1 MCIRDSHY
9 DKRYPFSYAQENE
22 YYRAGDKAITVP
34 INGIRYTPTVCYD
47 LRFNDAYWPVALDT
61 DCYLVVANWP
71 ESRRHHWKTL
81 LVARAIENQAYVVG
95 VNRVGIDPNVSY
107 SGDSLVIDPL
117 GEIVAEC
124 PPGMEATLI
133 AEIDPNKVAETRE
146 KFPFMNDRKS

>member
-1 MCIRDSHY
+1 M
-9 DKRYPFSYAQENE
+9 
-22 YYRAGDKAITVP
+22 
-34 INGIRYTPTVCYD
+34 
-47 LRFNDAYWPVALDT
+47 
-61 DCYLVVANWP
+61 
-71 ESRRHHWKTL
+71 
-81 LVARAIENQAYVVG
+81 
-95 VNRVGIDPNVSY
+95 DPNVSY

>member
-1 MCIRDSHY
+1 M
-9 DKRYPFSYAQENE
+9 
-22 YYRAGDKAITVP
+22 
-34 INGIRYTPTVCYD
+34 
-47 LRFNDAYWPVALDT
+47 
-61 DCYLVVANWP
+61 VANWP

-95 VNRVGIDPNVSY
+95 VNRVGVDPNVSY